1 MTFSQTV
8 LPKTSDS
15 VITAEAFLEHH
26 LYTKQ
31 EIDDWLANSAFPF
44 AKYNSEFGWLL
55 NSDLIQDGVDNTV
68 SVYTYVGEDGER
80 IMTNYADKPCRI
92 NTYGDSFTQCHQVSD
107 NETWQEVIAAH
118 IQEPVRNYGIGG
130 WSSYQAYLR
139 MLKEEIHNP
148 AKYIIFNIYQDDHR
162 RNLDSWRNIRVN
174 KHPKFIE
181 PTLPYLEVNLK
192 EKVVVEH
199 PNPCITP
206 ESLYQLCDL
215 EKTISLFK
223 DDFVLQI
230 MLAHLNSKLENPY
243 RSYSHIMALTKTHG
257 IETNIESNEN
267 LSQVAEELHI
277 EASLF
282 ASSWLI
288 DRIEEFAEKNDKKV
302 LYVLSYPASSI
313 AKYIEE
319 GERWD
324 KPFVDDLK
332 KKEVVFVD
340 MAEEHKTD
348 YMKYKISIEDYL
360 DQYFIGHY
368 NPLGNHFHGFAI
380 KNKLVGLLDPKPI
393 PYQTSVK

>member
-1 MTFSQTV
+1 
-8 LPKTSDS
+8 DS
-15 VITAEAFLEHH
+15 IITAEDFLKNH

-31 EIDDWLANSAFPF
+31 EIDDWLANNAFPF

-55 NSDLIQDGVDNTV
+55 NSDFIQDGVDNTV
-68 SVYTYVGEDGER
+68 SVYNYVGEDGER

-139 MLKEEIHNP
+139 ILKEEIRNP

-181 PTLPYLEVNLK
+181 PPLPYLEVDLK
-192 EKVVVEH
+192 NKEVVEH
-199 PNPCITP
+199 PNPCNTP

-215 EKTISLFK
+215 EKTKSLFE

-243 RSYSHIMALTKTHG
+243 RSYSHIMSLTKTHG

-267 LSQVAEELHI
+267 LSQVAEDLHI

-282 ASSWLI
+282 ASGWVI

-313 AKYIEE
+313 AKYIET

-324 KPFVDDLK
+324 NPFVDYLK

-380 KNKLVGLLDPKPI
+380 KNKLVGLLDPKPR